1 MECDNI
7 LELIFLQD
15 VDVRMLGEGRPFL
28 LEVVNA
34 RRVKFSAEEMRSFQ
48 QSINKA
54 SAQKVFIRDL
64 QIVSKSDTKILKDGE
79 DNKQKVYEAL
89 CVLTLTDTRSDH

>member
-1 MECDNI
+1 M
-7 LELIFLQD
+7 FLQD

-34 RRVKFSAEEMRSFQ
+34 RRVKFSAEEMRGFQ

>member
-1 MECDNI
+1 MECGNI

>member
-89 CVLTLTDTRSDH
+89 CVLTLNDTRSDH